1 MQVTALSDSDLSESG
16 TGNREIPCESPAR
29 KATTPI
35 VLGKYKN
42 PNIHVNSSILSML
55 VTLYIQ
61 GKHDDRETSLCD
73 S

>member
-1 MQVTALSDSDLSESG
+1 
-16 TGNREIPCESPAR
+16 
-29 KATTPI
+29 
-35 VLGKYKN
+35 LGKYKN